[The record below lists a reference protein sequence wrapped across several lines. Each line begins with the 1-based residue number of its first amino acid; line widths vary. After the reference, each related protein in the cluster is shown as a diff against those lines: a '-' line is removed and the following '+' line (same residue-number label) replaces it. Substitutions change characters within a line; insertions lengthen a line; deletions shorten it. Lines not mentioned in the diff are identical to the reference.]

1 MLCVTHRNTPMWTDG
16 ALHRVTPTWPQPPG
30 PPRRSAEGP
39 GGPDACQLRDML
51 ALPHGQKV
59 PREACPGLQ
68 CKRLAEATRG
78 LSAFMAGA
86 GGGGALSC
94 TETTQEAGGPRCP
107 IRARMEPLPGH
118 PLHQVP
124 AARRP
129 GGAETPGVRAEL
141 PPLQHPWGR
150 FSRPTAPDRAARRP
164 RTQPPAEL
172 WFAGRIFTC
181 CESRTSWGHGRGT
194 SQPSGNHHPKAGRA
208 RGTPPPSG
216 NHRRRGGRARGTPP
230 RGLCAIR
237 TLARN
242 AIFSP
247 GCRLWRGALSLASK
261 ASPTLLPTAGRPCS
275 APTCALPS
283 AQKCPQDPVR
293 AREFYAQL
301 DQPWGV
307 QIKRPPRRV

>member
-16 ALHRVTPTWPQPPG
+16 ARHRVTPMWPQPPG

-59 PREACPGLQ
+59 PREPCPGLQ

-78 LSAFMAGA
+78 LFAFMAGA

-94 TETTQEAGGPRCP
+94 IETTQEAGGPRGP

-141 PPLQHPWGR
+141 PPLHVGD
-150 FSRPTAPDRAARRP
+150 SA
-164 RTQPPAEL
+164 
-172 WFAGRIFTC
+172 
-181 CESRTSWGHGRGT
+181 SVGT
-194 SQPSGNHHPKAGRA
+194 VLQAHSSGQGSA
-208 RGTPPPSG
+208 
-216 NHRRRGGRARGTPP
+216 
-230 RGLCAIR
+230 
-237 TLARN
+237 
-242 AIFSP
+242 
-247 GCRLWRGALSLASK
+247 
-261 ASPTLLPTAGRPCS
+261 ASPDS
-275 APTCALPS
+275 APS
-283 AQKCPQDPVR
+283 R
-293 AREFYAQL
+293 AVVCWVDLYVL
-301 DQPWGV
+301 
-307 QIKRPPRRV
+307 